1 MDKVNERPVT
11 ADGILLQLKQ
21 MIIEVVGEDFL
32 SLEDINEDCSFTD
45 DLEMESIEIVQ
56 FADKVKGMYGE
67 HVDLAGWMSSMEM
80 EKIFNLTLKEV
91 VAYLEKAILAT
102 N

>member
-11 ADGILLQLKQ
+11 ADRILLQLKQ